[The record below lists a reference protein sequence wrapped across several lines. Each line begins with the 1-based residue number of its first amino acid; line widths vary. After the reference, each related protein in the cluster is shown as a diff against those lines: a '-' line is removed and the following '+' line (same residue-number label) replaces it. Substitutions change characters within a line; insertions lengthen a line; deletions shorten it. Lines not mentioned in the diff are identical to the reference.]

1 MNKPTPAIVTQAGV
15 RRLPRLALWLFC
27 AAYVLPGF
35 IGRAPWKTAD
45 MTSFGYMAELAAGT
59 ADWLHPRLLSLAPDI
74 DALLPYW
81 IGAIVMKIAPAFIAP
96 DFAVRVAFGL
106 LLALTLVATWYAVY
120 FLARSPRAQ
129 PVAFAFGGEAQP
141 ADYARAMADGGLLAL
156 MACLGMAQLS
166 HETTPALVQLCFTAV
181 SFYALAA
188 MPYRTR
194 GPALGLAIGLPA
206 LALSGAPTM
215 AVLLGLGGALV
226 CFLDRHEEHGLTGKE
241 TTRHT
246 PARSLAWTGFVLACT
261 LLSAGLAEHLDLW
274 RWRIELPHATWHD
287 WRSLTRLLLWFTWP
301 VWPLA
306 LWTLWRWRRQLTSGN
321 FGRHLALALWFVAVA
336 LGTTL
341 TTQSADRSLLL
352 ALPALATLAA
362 FALPT
367 LSRAVAALID
377 WFTLLFF
384 TACAIGIWVIWIAT
398 QTGFPRQPAAN
409 VARLA
414 PGYEPVFSWIALAL
428 ALLATLTWAWLV
440 KWRAGRHR
448 AAIWKSLVLPAGGV
462 ALCWLLM
469 MTLWLPLLEWG
480 RSYVPLVRSVQN
492 AMAADHQPGCV
503 EVYGLNRGQ
512 IAAFK
517 YHGDLQL
524 QWARREATCPWL
536 IVDTDDQHT
545 LPQDVDMRAWSL
557 RLSLRRRGET
567 NDDVL
572 LYRRIQ
578 P

>member
-1 MNKPTPAIVTQAGV
+1 M
-15 RRLPRLALWLFC
+15 ALWLFC

-45 MTSFGYMAELAAGT
+45 MTAFGYMRELANGT
-59 ADWLHPRLLSLAPDI
+59 ADWLAPRLMELSPDI

-81 IGAIVMKIAPAFIAP
+81 LGALLLKLAPAWMAP
-96 DFAVRVAFGL
+96 DFAVRIGFGV

-129 PVAFAFGGEAQP
+129 PVAFAFGGEAEP

-166 HETTPALVQLCFTAV
+166 HETTPALAQLSFTALA
-181 SFYALAA
+181 FYGMAA
-188 MPYRTR
+188 MPYRTF
-194 GPALGLAIGLPA
+194 GPALGTVLGLTG
-206 LALSGAPTM
+206 LALSGAPSM

-226 CFLDRHEEHGLTGKE
+226 CFLDRHEEHGLTGSE
-241 TTRHT
+241 VALHS
-246 PARSLAWTGFVLACT
+246 PVRSLSWTGLVLAST
-261 LLSAGLAEHLDLW
+261 ALAAGLAEHLALW

-287 WRSLTRLLLWFTWP
+287 WRSIGQLLLWFTWP

-321 FGRHLALALWFVAVA
+321 FGRHLALPLWFFAVA

-367 LSRAVAALID
+367 LSRTVAALID

-384 TACAIGIWVIWIAT
+384 TACALGIWVIWIAT

-409 VARLA
+409 VAKLA
-414 PGYEPVFSWIALAL
+414 PGFEPSFSALAFGV
-428 ALLATLTWAWLV
+428 ALVASLGWAWLV

-448 AAIWKSLVLPAGGV
+448 AAIWKSLVLPAGGT
-462 ALCWLLM
+462 ALCWLLL

-480 RSYVPLVRSVQN
+480 RSYVPLVRAVE
-492 AMAADHQPGCV
+492 ATIRADNQTGCV

-512 IAAFK
+512 IAALK
-517 YHGDLQL
+517 YHGNMQL
-524 QWARREATCPWL
+524 EWARKQASCPWM
-536 IVDTDDQHT
+536 IVDTEDQHT
-545 LPQDVDMRAWSL
+545 LPTDVDMSQWSL
-557 RLSLRRRGET
+557 RLSLRRRTTT

-572 LYRRIQ
+572 LYKRIE